1 MIVTNIVARGAKVTG
16 SLSGSLTINEDNGE
30 ITVRQGSNDVVR
42 INSDGFKYYDEAGVE
57 RISMGQDTAG
67 RQQIIVYGED
77 GKAQILIGQ
86 DPKND
91 SPVVAVTETGDDVR
105 MELLNDTT
113 S

>member
-1 MIVTNIVARGAKVTG
+1 MITKIIENSGNLTTASSNGKVTVDQTTG
-16 SLSGSLTINEDNGE
+16 DIVIRNGTTKIVE
-30 ITVRQGSNDVVR
+30 